1 MRRRTTSRSSR
12 PLAAPA
18 RSAAAIACSWRR
30 VWRTAAAAKDR
41 TTSTRSARSSSGWR
55 RARRRIKSSRRTRR
69 AARSIALGHCAP
81 IRRWRLTKG
90 RAASTRRPTL
100 PANNASLAAAAYA
113 FVRRRIVRGEMAIG
127 QSVSRRKVA
136 AELGMSFLPVSE
148 ALLRLEFEGML
159 ESRPR
164 AGTRVRIPSRA
175 DVTGHYLVREILE
188 AEAARRF
195 AEHATKAE
203 RAGLM
208 KMAAKVDALSAKK
221 DRGPYLALHHRLH
234 SRIAECARCEAL
246 SNVIEQ
252 TCALSSTW
260 FCLLPRP
267 QASPTT
273 RRHRDLAKH

>member
-1 MRRRTTSRSSR
+1 M
-12 PLAAPA
+12 
-18 RSAAAIACSWRR
+18 SAGN
-30 VWRTAAAAKDR
+30 D
-41 TTSTRSARSSSGWR
+41 
-55 RARRRIKSSRRTRR
+55 
-69 AARSIALGHCAP
+69 P
-81 IRRWRLTKG
+81 
-90 RAASTRRPTL
+90 
-100 PANNASLAAAAYA
+100 SLAGEAYT

-127 QSVSRRKVA
+127 QSVSRRKIA

-164 AGTRVRIPSRA
+164 AGTRVRIPSRE
-175 DVTGHYLVREILE
+175 DVKGHYLVREVLE

-208 KMAAKVDALSAKK
+208 KTAARLDALATKK

-260 FCLLPRP
+260 FCLLQRP
-267 QASPTT
+267 VAGAET
-273 RRHRDLAKH
+273 RRHRDLAKALTTGTPDEAAAIMREHVRYSEREALERLKPYFRIRKANGRTFFRSARAQSRQLRSLQLSDMVVSGF